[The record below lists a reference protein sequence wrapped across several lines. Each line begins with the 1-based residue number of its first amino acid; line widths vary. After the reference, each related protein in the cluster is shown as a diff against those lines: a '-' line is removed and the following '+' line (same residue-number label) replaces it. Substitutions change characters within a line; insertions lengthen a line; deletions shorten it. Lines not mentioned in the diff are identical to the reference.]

1 MPSYFITGGTGLIG
15 TALIE
20 SLRSTPAR
28 FTVLTRNISKAKY
41 RLGTNIT
48 FVEDPE
54 KLPSDS
60 YFDFVIN
67 LAGEP
72 IADKPWTTRR
82 KLELWQSRIELTNH
96 LVNWLHK
103 LERPPKALISGSAVG
118 WYGDG
123 NNVELDESSPPHDEY
138 THQLCDAWEKAALKS
153 VSLGTRVCVIRTGLV
168 LSANGGFL
176 KKLLLPFKLGL
187 GARLGNG
194 RQYMSWIHI
203 TDMVNAIRFLIEH
216 GESSRA
222 LGGIFNLT
230 APNPVNNAEFT
241 QTLAKQLNRP
251 SFMVA
256 PTFILETLLGEMSR
270 LLLTGQRVIPKSLLE
285 AGFEFKYQHLNQAL
299 ENVLNS

>member
-1 MPSYFITGGTGLIG
+1 MPNYFITGGTGLIG
-15 TALIE
+15 TALID

-28 FTVLTRNISKAKY
+28 FTVQTRNISKAKSE
-41 RLGTNIT
+41 LGSNIT

-54 KLPSDS
+54 ALPSDS

-72 IADKPWTTRR
+72 IADRPWTTRR

-96 LVNWLHK
+96 LVSWLHK
-103 LERPPKALISGSAVG
+103 LEKPPKALISGSAIG

-123 NNVELDESSPPHDEY
+123 KDRELNESSPPHDEY
-138 THQLCDAWEKAALKS
+138 THQLCDAWEKAALKAI
-153 VSLGTRVCVIRTGLV
+153 SLGTRVCLIRTGLV

-187 GARLGNG
+187 GTRLGSGN
-194 RQYMSWIHI
+194 QFMSWIHI
-203 TDMVNAIRFLIEH
+203 QDMVRAIRFLIEQDELADPLS
-216 GESSRA
+216 GV
-222 LGGIFNLT
+222 FNLT
-230 APNPVNNAEFT
+230 APNPVTNAEFT
-241 QTLAKQLNRP
+241 QMLAKHLNRP

-256 PTFILETLLGEMSR
+256 PALLMETLLGEMSR
-270 LLLTGQRVIPKSLLE
+270 LLLTGQRVLPQNLE
-285 AGFEFKYQHLNQAL
+285 QAGFQFNYQHLKDAL